1 MPYVNNTPRIISK
14 WKYLIVTDLTSAFHQ
29 IPLSRKSQTFCGIVT
44 PFKGVRVYQRCAMG
58 MPGSETALEKLMS
71 RVLGDLL
78 MENRVAKLADDLYC
92 GGDTLTELADN
103 WSQLLMALDKSSLR
117 PSPAKTI
124 ICPRSTTILGWLW
137 EQGTLAA
144 SPHTANALATC
155 LLPTTTTDLKS
166 FVGSVKAIARVIPG
180 CASLLSPL
188 EDAIKNREPKTPLVW
203 SDAATS
209 AFQDVQEAVK
219 CRVTIK
225 LPTPSDELWIAT
237 DAAMRPTGIAA
248 NMYIKTKNGLTLAG
262 CYSARLKIHQRF
274 WLPCEVEALA
284 ISAALHHYSSYII
297 QSDKQTH
304 ILTDSKPCVQA
315 LQKLQRGEFSN
326 SPRVATF
333 VSTASRYNVA
343 VHHLSGYRNLHADF
357 ASRHPTEC
365 GEDKCQVCDFIHD
378 MINTPVLRHAPVEY
392 PLDGPVFTSRPAWI
406 NIQNSCAE
414 LRRVKAHLHQ
424 GTRPGRKQTNIRD
437 IKRYLQTAIVESD
450 GLLTAPPINALTS
463 RRPRIVVPR
472 QVAHG
477 LLTAIHLRLSH
488 PTAHQLKQLIQR
500 YFFLL
505 DCDAVV
511 QAITDAR
518 ASCAALIKAKH
529 LRPQFSSQDPPPHIG
544 SCFAADVMR
553 RCRQYVLVIR
563 ECATSYT
570 TPPSVEE
577 PPGTPAAAVTP
588 RPFMTP
594 AKRVLPDR
602 PRQPPSWHEDYVPH

>member
-1 MPYVNNTPRIISK
+1 
-14 WKYLIVTDLTSAFHQ
+14 
-29 IPLSRKSQTFCGIVT
+29 
-44 PFKGVRVYQRCAMG
+44 
-58 MPGSETALEKLMS
+58 
-71 RVLGDLL
+71 
-78 MENRVAKLADDLYC
+78 
-92 GGDTLTELADN
+92 
-103 WSQLLMALDKSSLR
+103 MALDKSSLR
-117 PSPAKTI
+117 LSSAKTI
-124 ICPRSTTILGWLW
+124 ICPRSITILGWLW

-203 SDAATS
+203 SDAATR

-237 DAAMRPTGIAA
+237 DAAMRLTGIAA

-262 CYSARLKIHQRF
+262 CYSARLKIHQRL

-284 ISAALHHYSSYII
+284 ISAALHHYSPYII
-297 QSDKQTH
+297 QSDKHTH

-378 MINTPVLRHAPVEY
+378 IINTPVLRHAPVED

-424 GTRPGRKQTNIRD
+424 GTRPGRKQANIRA

-511 QAITDAR
+511 QAVTDAC

-529 LRPQFSSQDPPPHIG
+529 LRPQFSSQE
-544 SCFAADVMR
+544 SM
-553 RCRQYVLVIR
+553 
-563 ECATSYT
+563 
-570 TPPSVEE
+570 
-577 PPGTPAAAVTP
+577 
-588 RPFMTP
+588 
-594 AKRVLPDR
+594 
-602 PRQPPSWHEDYVPH
+602 